1 MSWPVKP
8 LAITHMKLMSLHR
21 LGAGLLA
28 ALVSG
33 SVFAAETTNPLPIIQ
48 SVAGLQVSLSTGGY
62 KFLVADDPTSPTAGV
77 TGPAVTPASFP
88 ASIVVV
94 NRSTVGIP
102 FTFPDPA
109 SAARKFNFSV
119 FDSAGVLV
127 WRSDADVASPQV
139 LTEGKLAARSRW
151 SRLVAVPLKLDGK
164 ALAEG
169 IYTLVAEI
177 AAAEPGKRFGASAIF
192 EVARPPDPTRESG
205 INGLVLKA
213 NPPEA
218 ANPLPSEVP
227 AAGAFV
233 SIVEIRVNTVVYD
246 HSPFFWSGRADE
258 SGRFKVKTPPGRFRV
273 TASLPGTTDPN
284 AGTTTPGVS
293 KTVEVTVEPG
303 KYTDVTIHLPLPPQP
318 PAESGIKGLVLYGPI
333 SPVEVVGEPNEA
345 PAVNAPVVIEQILT
359 AGTPTTILPFRW
371 SGRTNNEGR
380 FQVRTPP
387 GRFKV
392 TAFLATQ
399 DPTNTP
405 GVIIRPPS
413 ATVEVS
419 VVSGQYSDVTL
430 HIDTGIR

>member
-1 MSWPVKP
+1 
-8 LAITHMKLMSLHR
+8 MKLMFLHR
-21 LGAGLLA
+21 LGVGLLA
-28 ALVSG
+28 TLVSG
-33 SVFAAETTNPLPIIQ
+33 SIFAAEPTNPLPIIQ

-62 KFLVADDPTSPTAGV
+62 KFLVADDP
-77 TGPAVTPASFP
+77 AVTPANFP

-94 NRSTVGIP
+94 NRSAVGIP
-102 FTFPDPA
+102 FIFPDPA

-127 WRSDADVASPQV
+127 WRSDANVASPQV
-139 LTEGKLAARSRW
+139 IVEGKLAARSRW
-151 SRLVAVPLKLDGK
+151 SRMVGVPLKLEGK

-177 AAAEPGKRFGASAIF
+177 AAVEPGKRFGASAIF
-192 EVARPPDPTRESG
+192 EVTRPPGATQESG

-227 AAGAFV
+227 AAGAIV
-233 SIVEIRVNTVVYD
+233 NIVEIRLNGVVYD
-246 HSPFFWSGRADE
+246 HPPFFWSGRADE
-258 SGRFKVKTPPGRFRV
+258 NGMFKVKTPPGRFKV
-273 TASLPGTTDPN
+273 TAGLPGTTDSS

-293 KTVEVTVEPG
+293 KFVEVSVEPG

-333 SPVEVVGEPNEA
+333 SPVAVVGEPNEA
-345 PAVNAPVVIEQILT
+345 PAVNAPVVIEQIFGD
-359 AGTPTTILPFRW
+359 GTPPTTILPFRW

-380 FQVRTPP
+380 FQARTPP

-399 DPTNTP
+399 DPANTP